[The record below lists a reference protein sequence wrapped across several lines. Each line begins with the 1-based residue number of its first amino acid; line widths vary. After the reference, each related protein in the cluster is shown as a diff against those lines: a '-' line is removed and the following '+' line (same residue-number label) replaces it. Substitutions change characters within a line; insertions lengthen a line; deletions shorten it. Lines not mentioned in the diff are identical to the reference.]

1 MAEYQG
7 EERRVDHT
15 ALVELIRETIK
26 ETVSQIAHEHPL
38 SPEEVTWVR
47 LAIQAEA
54 KRAAFRQAVI
64 DKSIT
69 SLIVAMLGA
78 LGLYVV
84 DYINAHWVWSK

>member
-1 MAEYQG
+1 MNLAD
-7 EERRVDHT
+7 ERRVDHM

-26 ETVSQIAHEHPL
+26 ETVTQIAHEHPL

-64 DKSIT
+64 DKTIT
-69 SLIVAMLGA
+69 SLIVTMLGA
-78 LGLYVV
+78 IGIYVLN
-84 DYINAHWVWSK
+84 YFNAHWVWSK

>member
-26 ETVSQIAHEHPL
+26 ETVTQIAHEHPL

-47 LAIQAEA
+47 LAIEAEA

-64 DKSIT
+64 DKTIT
-69 SLIVAMLGA
+69 SLIVTMLGA
-78 LGLYVV
+78 IGIYVLN
-84 DYINAHWVWSK
+84 YFNAHWVWSK

>member
-7 EERRVDHT
+7 EERRVNHT

-26 ETVSQIAHEHPL
+26 ETVTQIALEHPL
-38 SPEEVTWVR
+38 TPEEITWVR

-64 DKSIT
+64 DKTIT
-69 SLIVAMLGA
+69 SLIVTLLGA
-78 LGLYVV
+78 IGIYVLN
-84 DYINAHWVWSK
+84 YFNAHWVWSK

>member
-26 ETVSQIAHEHPL
+26 ETVTQIALEHPL
-38 SPEEVTWVR
+38 TTEEITWVR
-47 LAIQAEA
+47 LAIEAEA

-64 DKSIT
+64 DKTIT
-69 SLIVAMLGA
+69 SLIVTMLGA
-78 LGLYVV
+78 IGIYVLN
-84 DYINAHWVWSK
+84 YFNAHWVWSK